1 MALSVREVP
10 SRPKPV
16 APPPRR
22 SSAPKRRA
30 FRDNTKLLLAGIAVL
45 VAALASLLALAS
57 RSAQFAP
64 DFLTEVVLYALS
76 ATNLTILVALVF
88 VLARNIVKLLVEK
101 RNALPFA
108 HFRAKLVALMLGMT
122 LIPAVLVLIA
132 GSGVIRNSIDRWFN
146 APMDDVLSS
155 ANAIAGDYYQER
167 QRLVAAQAERLA
179 RALGDIDL
187 SSSPA
192 QAVRDIV
199 EPDVLQER
207 VSLVEVFRVEAAGA
221 AERPILIPVVDIGAS
236 TLPRTSRQAGTESLV
251 ARVAGGQASAPVVEP
266 LPDGGDVIRSAVA
279 VRSSAEGRP
288 QGVVVA
294 SDYVATQFAARSRRM
309 TQAYEDYQQLRVLRQ
324 PLAGVYLSFFLMLT
338 LMILV
343 GATWMGLYLTKR
355 IIRPV
360 QMLAAAA
367 NEIGAGHLDHRVEP
381 ETGDEF
387 GSLIEAFNRMASDLS
402 ASRRRLE
409 RSAIELEHKH
419 HDVEGRR
426 QYVETILERIA
437 TGVISVDTSGR
448 IRTVN
453 PAASRL
459 LGLETPVSG
468 LAAASVFGSPD
479 FKPLAMVIDDAARLR
494 DEAPPREVLIVRNGR
509 ELHLT
514 VMTTP
519 LRREDGV
526 SDGIVLVL
534 EDDTPRVRA
543 QKAAAWQDVARRLAH
558 EIKNPLTP
566 IQLSAERLRKHFGS
580 APPQTRELVEE
591 CTTTIVGEVESLK
604 GLVNEFKDFARMP
617 APRVELTDLHA
628 LLTDVLNIYRGTT
641 GEVELRACFAEALP
655 AVFVDPAKIHQVIR
669 NLVNNALEAM
679 GGHGRIDVETAHLAA
694 ANRVRVV
701 VADDGPGIPA
711 ADRDKLFLSHYSTKQ
726 RGSGV
731 GLAIVRRIVD
741 EHGGRIEV
749 TDNTPHGTRFAIE
762 LPC

>member
-1 MALSVREVP
+1 MALSLREAP
-10 SRPKPV
+10 SRPKTI
-16 APPPRR
+16 PPTRR
-22 SSAPKRRA
+22 NSAPKRRP
-30 FRDNTKLLLAGIAVL
+30 FRDNTRLLLVGIVVL
-45 VAALASLLALAS
+45 IAALASLLALAS
-57 RSAQFAP
+57 RSAEFEP

-132 GSGVIRNSIDRWFN
+132 GTGVIRNSIDRWFN

-167 QRLVAAQAERLA
+167 QRLVAAQADRLA
-179 RALGDIDL
+179 RALGDINL
-187 SSSPA
+187 AYASA
-192 QAVRDIV
+192 QAVREVV
-199 EPDVLQER
+199 EPDVQQER
-207 VSLVEVFRVEAAGA
+207 VSLVEVFRLEAADS
-221 AERPILIPVVDIGAS
+221 EPVLIPVVDIGSAA
-236 TLPRTSRQAGTESLV
+236 LPRTSRQAAPDSPV
-251 ARVAGGQASAPVVEP
+251 ARVAAGETSTPVVER
-266 LPDGGDVIRSAVA
+266 LPDGGDLIRSAVA
-279 VRSSAEGRP
+279 VRSSAAGRP

-294 SDYVATQFAARSRRM
+294 SDYVTNQFAARSRRM

-367 NEIGAGHLDHRVEP
+367 NEIGAGHLDHRVEA
-381 ETGDEF
+381 ETRDEF

-448 IRTVN
+448 IRTLN

-459 LGLETPVSG
+459 LGLETAVSG
-468 LAAASVFGSPD
+468 MFAATVFGSPD
-479 FKPLAMVIDDAARLR
+479 FKPLAIVIDEAARSR
-494 DEAPPREVLIVRNGR
+494 DSAPPREVAIVRNGR

-580 APPQTRELVEE
+580 APPPTRELVEE
-591 CTTTIVGEVESLK
+591 CTATIVGEVESLK

-628 LLTDVLNIYRGTT
+628 LLTDVLSIYRGTT
-641 GEVELRACFAEALP
+641 GDVELRPKFASSLP
-655 AVFVDPAKIHQVIR
+655 SVFVDPAKIHQVIR
-669 NLVNNALEAM
+669 NLVNNSLEAM
-679 GGHGRIDVETAHLAA
+679 GGQGHIDVETEHLAA
-694 ANRVRVV
+694 ANRVRIV

-711 ADRDKLFLSHYSTKQ
+711 GARDKLFLSHYSTKQ

-749 TDNTPHGTRFAIE
+749 TDNSPRGTRFAIE

>member
-1 MALSVREVP
+1 VT
-10 SRPKPV
+10 
-16 APPPRR
+16 PPRR
-22 SSAPKRRA
+22 SSTPQRRP

-45 VAALASLLALAS
+45 IAALASLLALAS
-57 RSAQFAP
+57 RSAEFAP

-132 GSGVIRNSIDRWFN
+132 GSGVIRNSVDRWFN
-146 APMDDVLSS
+146 APMEDVLSS

-167 QRLVAAQAERLA
+167 QRLVSAQAERLA
-179 RALGDIDL
+179 RALGGIDL
-187 SSSPA
+187 SASPV
-192 QAVRDIV
+192 QAVRDLV

-207 VSLVEVFRVEAAGA
+207 VSLVEVYRIEAADA
-221 AERPILIPVVDIGAS
+221 SQPPIFIPVVDIGAA
-236 TLPRTSRQAGTESLV
+236 TLPRTPGSTPPDSLV
-251 ARVAGGQASAPVVEP
+251 ARAARGEASMPVIEL
-266 LPDGGDVIRSAVA
+266 LPDGGDLIRGAVP
-279 VRSSAEGRP
+279 VRAANGQP
-288 QGVVVA
+288 QGVVIA
-294 SDYVATQFAARSRRM
+294 SDYVTNQFAARSRRM
-309 TQAYEDYQQLRVLRQ
+309 TEAYEDYQQLRVLRQ

-343 GATWMGLYLTKR
+343 GSTWMGLYLTKR

-360 QMLAAAA
+360 QRLATAA
-367 NEIGAGHLDHRVEP
+367 NEIGAGHLDHRVEADSR
-381 ETGDEF
+381 DEF
-387 GSLIEAFNRMASDLS
+387 GSLIDAFNRMASDLS

-437 TGVISVDTSGR
+437 TGVISVDPTGR

-453 PAASRL
+453 AAASRL

-468 LAAASVFGSPD
+468 LPAATVFGSPD
-479 FKPLAMVIDDAARLR
+479 FKPLALVIDEAARSR
-494 DEAPPREVLIVRNGR
+494 DDAPPREVSIVRAGR

-514 VMTTP
+514 VMTTQ

-566 IQLSAERLRKHFGS
+566 IQLSAERLRRHFGS
-580 APPQTRELVEE
+580 APPSTRDLVEE

-628 LLTDVLNIYRGTT
+628 LLHDVLAIYRGTT
-641 GEVELRACFAEALP
+641 GDVELRARFAESVP
-655 AVFVDPAKIHQVIR
+655 PVFVDPAKIHQVIR

-679 GGHGRIDVETAHLAA
+679 GGQGHIDVETHHLAA
-694 ANRVRVV
+694 ANRVRIV
-701 VADDGPGIPA
+701 VADTGPGIPA

-749 TDNTPHGTRFAIE
+749 TDNRPRGTRFAIE

>member
-1 MALSVREVP
+1 VT
-10 SRPKPV
+10 
-16 APPPRR
+16 PPRR
-22 SSAPKRRA
+22 SSAPQRRP

-45 VAALASLLALAS
+45 IAALASLLALAS
-57 RSAQFAP
+57 RSATFAP
-64 DFLTEVVLYALS
+64 DFLADVVLYALS

-132 GSGVIRNSIDRWFN
+132 GSGVIRNSVDRWFN
-146 APMDDVLSS
+146 APMEDVLSS

-167 QRLVAAQAERLA
+167 QRLVSAQAERLA
-179 RALGDIDL
+179 RALGDL
-187 SSSPA
+187 GLYSSSV
-192 QAVRDIV
+192 QAVRDVV
-199 EPDVLQER
+199 EPDVVQER
-207 VSLVEVFRVEAAGA
+207 VSLVEVYRIEAVGA
-221 AERPILIPVVDIGAS
+221 SQPIFVPVVDIGSAA
-236 TLPRTSRQAGTESLV
+236 LPRTAGSTAPDSLV
-251 ARVAGGQASAPVVEP
+251 ARVARGEGSSPVVER
-266 LPDGGDVIRSAVA
+266 LADGGDLIRSAVP
-279 VRSSAEGRP
+279 VRASADGRP
-288 QGVVVA
+288 QGVVIA
-294 SDYVATQFAARSRRM
+294 SDYVTNQFAARARRM
-309 TQAYEDYQQLRVLRQ
+309 TEAYEDYQQLRVLRQ

-343 GATWMGLYLTKR
+343 SATWMGLYLTKR

-360 QMLAAAA
+360 QMLATAA
-367 NEIGAGHLDHRVEP
+367 NEIGAGHLDHRVEAD
-381 ETGDEF
+381 TRDEF

-437 TGVISVDTSGR
+437 TGVISVDTAGR

-459 LGLETPVSG
+459 LGLEAPVSG
-468 LAAASVFGSPD
+468 QLAASVFGSPD
-479 FKPLAMVIDDAARLR
+479 FTPLAMVIDEAARIR
-494 DEAPPREVLIVRNGR
+494 DEAPPRDVSIVRAGR

-514 VMTTP
+514 VMTTQ

-580 APPQTRELVEE
+580 APPPTRDLVEE

-617 APRVELTDLHA
+617 APRVESTDLHA
-628 LLTDVLNIYRGTT
+628 LLNDVLAIYRGTT
-641 GEVELRACFAEALP
+641 GDVALRPRFAESLP

-679 GGHGRIDVETAHLAA
+679 GGQGHIDVETQHLAA
-694 ANRVRVV
+694 ENRVRIV
-701 VADDGPGIPA
+701 VADTGPGIPA

>member
-1 MALSVREVP
+1 VALSLREVP

-16 APPPRR
+16 TPPRR
-22 SSAPKRRA
+22 SSTPPRRP

-45 VAALASLLALAS
+45 IAALASLLALAS
-57 RSAQFAP
+57 RSATFAP
-64 DFLTEVVLYALS
+64 DFLTDVVLYALS

-132 GSGVIRNSIDRWFN
+132 GSGVIRNSVDRWFN
-146 APMDDVLSS
+146 APMEDVLSS

-167 QRLVAAQAERLA
+167 QRLVSAQAERLA
-179 RALGDIDL
+179 RALGDLDL
-187 SSSPA
+187 DSSSV
-192 QAVRDIV
+192 QAVRDVV

-207 VSLVEVFRVEAAGA
+207 VSLVEVYRIEAAGA
-221 AERPILIPVVDIGAS
+221 SPRPIFVPVVDIGSAA
-236 TLPRTSRQAGTESLV
+236 LPRTPGSTAPDSLV
-251 ARVAGGQASAPVVEP
+251 ARVARGEGSSPVVER
-266 LPDGGDVIRSAVA
+266 LADGGDLIRSAVP
-279 VRSSAEGRP
+279 VRPSTDGRP
-288 QGVVVA
+288 QGVVIA
-294 SDYVATQFAARSRRM
+294 SDYVTNQFAARARRM
-309 TQAYEDYQQLRVLRQ
+309 TEAYEDYQQLRVLRQ

-343 GATWMGLYLTKR
+343 SSTWMGLYLTKR

-360 QMLAAAA
+360 QMLATAA
-367 NEIGAGHLDHRVEP
+367 NEIGAGHLDHRVEADRR
-381 ETGDEF
+381 DEF
-387 GSLIEAFNRMASDLS
+387 GSLIDAFNRMASDLS

-437 TGVISVDTSGR
+437 TGVISVDTAGR

-459 LGLETPVSG
+459 LGLAAPVSG
-468 LAAASVFGSPD
+468 QLAASVFGSPD
-479 FKPLAMVIDDAARLR
+479 FKPLAMVIDEAARIR
-494 DEAPPREVLIVRNGR
+494 DDAPPRDVSIVRAGR

-514 VMTTP
+514 VMTTQ

-580 APPQTRELVEE
+580 APPPTRDLVEE

-617 APRVELTDLHA
+617 APRVESTDLHV
-628 LLTDVLNIYRGTT
+628 LLNDVLAIYRGTT
-641 GEVELRACFAEALP
+641 GDVALRPRFTESLP

-679 GGHGRIDVETAHLAA
+679 GGHGHIDVETHHLAA
-694 ANRVRVV
+694 ENRVRIV
-701 VADDGPGIPA
+701 VADTGPGIPA

>member
-1 MALSVREVP
+1 MSLREP
-10 SRPKPV
+10 SSRPTPV

-22 SSAPKRRA
+22 SPATPRRP
-30 FRDNTKLLLAGIAVL
+30 FRDNTKLLLVGIVVL
-45 VAALASLLALAS
+45 ISALASLLALAS
-57 RSAQFAP
+57 RSAAFAP

-101 RNALPFA
+101 RRALPFA
-108 HFRAKLVALMLGMT
+108 RFRAKLVALMLGMT

-167 QRLVAAQAERLA
+167 QRLVASEAERLS
-179 RALGDIDL
+179 RALGRIDF
-187 SSSPA
+187 STAPA
-192 QAVRDIV
+192 QAVRDVV
-199 EPDVLQER
+199 EPDVRQER
-207 VSLVEVFRVEAAGA
+207 VSLIEVFRL
-221 AERPILIPVVDIGAS
+221 ERGTAQAPSLIPLVDIGAAS
-236 TLPRTSRQAGTESLV
+236 LPRTSAQGTLESL
-251 ARVAGGQASAPVVEP
+251 AGRVAAGQTSAPVVER
-266 LPDGGDVIRSAVA
+266 LADGGDLVRSAVT
-279 VRSSAEGRP
+279 VRASGSGRL

-294 SDYVATQFAARSRRM
+294 SDYVTNQFATRSRRM

-381 ETGDEF
+381 ETRDEF

-402 ASRRRLE
+402 TSRRRLE
-409 RSAIELEHKH
+409 RSAIELEQKH
-419 HDVEGRR
+419 HEVEGRR
-426 QYVETILERIA
+426 KYVETILERIA
-437 TGVISVDTSGR
+437 TGVISVDTAGR

-453 PAASRL
+453 AAAARL
-459 LGLETPVSG
+459 LGLDAPVSG
-468 LAAASVFGSPD
+468 LPASTVFGSPG
-479 FKPLAMVIDDAARLR
+479 FKPLAILIDEAARSRDDAL
-494 DEAPPREVLIVRNGR
+494 PREVVIVRNGR
-509 ELHLT
+509 DMHLT
-514 VMTTP
+514 VMTTQ

-526 SDGIVLVL
+526 TDGLVLVL
-534 EDDTPRVRA
+534 EDDTQRVRA

-580 APPQTRELVEE
+580 APLQTRDLVEE

-641 GEVELRACFAEALP
+641 GAVELGTRFAPSLP
-655 AVFVDPAKIHQVIR
+655 PVFVDPAKIHQVIR
-669 NLVNNALEAM
+669 NLVNNSLEAL
-679 GGHGRIDVETAHLAA
+679 GGHGHIDLETQHLAA
-694 ANRVRVV
+694 ENRVRIV

-711 ADRDKLFLSHYSTKQ
+711 DARDQLFLAHYSTKQ

-749 TDNTPHGTRFAIE
+749 ADNVPKGTRFAIE

>member
-22 SSAPKRRA
+22 SSAPKRRP

-57 RSAQFAP
+57 RSAEFAP

-179 RALGDIDL
+179 RGLGGIDL

-192 QAVRDIV
+192 DAVREIV

-207 VSLVEVFRVEAAGA
+207 VSLVEVFRIEAAG
-221 AERPILIPVVDIGAS
+221 AERPILIPVVDVGAS
-236 TLPRTSRQAGTESLV
+236 ALPRTSGQAAPESLV
-251 ARVAGGQASAPVVEP
+251 ARVAAGQASAPVVEP

-279 VRSSAEGRP
+279 VRSSPEGRP

-360 QMLAAAA
+360 QMLATAA

-453 PAASRL
+453 PAAARL
-459 LGLETPVSG
+459 LGLETRVSG
-468 LAAASVFGSPD
+468 LSAASVFGSPD

-566 IQLSAERLRKHFGS
+566 IQLSAERLRRHFAG
-580 APPQTRELVEE
+580 APEGAKALVDE
-591 CTTTIVGEVESLK
+591 CTSTIVGEVESLK
-604 GLVNEFKDFARMP
+604 GLVDEFSQFARMP
-617 APRVELTDLHA
+617 APKAVPSDLHQLVLESLA
-628 LLTDVLNIYRGTT
+628 LYNGLFSDVVIEHR
-641 GEVELRACFAEALP
+641 FAADVPLVRFDAEQ
-655 AVFVDPAKIHQVIR
+655 IRRVII
-669 NLVNNALEAM
+669 NLVDNAVEAM
-679 GGHGRIDVETAHLAA
+679 ERKGRIVVETERDQ
-694 ANRVRVV
+694 ANNVVRIV
-701 VADDGPGIPA
+701 VADNGPGIPA
-711 ADRDKLFLSHYSTKQ
+711 AEREKLFLPYYSTKR
-726 RGSGV
+726 RGSGL
-731 GLAIVRRIVD
+731 GLAIVRRIIA
-741 EHGGRIEV
+741 EHGGSIEV
-749 TDNTPHGTRFAIE
+749 GDNVPRGTRFTIE

>member
-1 MALSVREVP
+1 
-10 SRPKPV
+10 
-16 APPPRR
+16 
-22 SSAPKRRA
+22 
-30 FRDNTKLLLAGIAVL
+30 
-45 VAALASLLALAS
+45 
-57 RSAQFAP
+57 
-64 DFLTEVVLYALS
+64 
-76 ATNLTILVALVF
+76 
-88 VLARNIVKLLVEK
+88 
-101 RNALPFA
+101 
-108 HFRAKLVALMLGMT
+108 
-122 LIPAVLVLIA
+122 
-132 GSGVIRNSIDRWFN
+132 
-146 APMDDVLSS
+146 
-155 ANAIAGDYYQER
+155 
-167 QRLVAAQAERLA
+167 
-179 RALGDIDL
+179 
-187 SSSPA
+187 
-192 QAVRDIV
+192 
-199 EPDVLQER
+199 
-207 VSLVEVFRVEAAGA
+207 
-221 AERPILIPVVDIGAS
+221 
-236 TLPRTSRQAGTESLV
+236 
-251 ARVAGGQASAPVVEP
+251 
-266 LPDGGDVIRSAVA
+266 
-279 VRSSAEGRP
+279 
-288 QGVVVA
+288 
-294 SDYVATQFAARSRRM
+294 
-309 TQAYEDYQQLRVLRQ
+309 
-324 PLAGVYLSFFLMLT
+324 
-338 LMILV
+338 
-343 GATWMGLYLTKR
+343 MGLYLTKR

-360 QMLAAAA
+360 QMLATAA

-402 ASRRRLE
+402 TSRRRLE

-437 TGVISVDTSGR
+437 TGVVSVDTSGR

-453 PAASRL
+453 SAAARL
-459 LGLETPVSG
+459 LGLERPVSG
-468 LAAASVFGSPD
+468 LSAAAVFGSPD

-494 DEAPPREVLIVRNGR
+494 DEAPPREVSIVRNGR
-509 ELHLT
+509 ELHLS

-526 SDGIVLVL
+526 SNGIVLVL

-580 APPQTRELVEE
+580 APMQTRELVEE

-604 GLVNEFKDFARMP
+604 RLVNEFKDFARMP

-641 GEVELRACFAEALP
+641 GEVELRARFADALP
-655 AVFVDPAKIHQVIR
+655 SVFVDPAKIHQVIR
-669 NLVNNALEAM
+669 NLVNNSLEAM
-679 GGHGRIDVETAHLAA
+679 GGRGRIDVETEHRAA
-694 ANRVRVV
+694 ENRVRIV
-701 VADDGPGIPA
+701 VADDGPGIPT

-749 TDNTPHGTRFAIE
+749 TDNAPHGTRFAIE

>member
-1 MALSVREVP
+1 VT
-10 SRPKPV
+10 
-16 APPPRR
+16 PPRR
-22 SSAPKRRA
+22 SSAPPRRP

-45 VAALASLLALAS
+45 IAALASLLALAS
-57 RSAQFAP
+57 RSAEFTP

-146 APMDDVLSS
+146 APMEDVLSS

-167 QRLVAAQAERLA
+167 QRLVSAQAERLA
-179 RALGDIDL
+179 RMLGGIDL
-187 SSSPA
+187 SSSPV
-192 QAVRDIV
+192 QAVRELV

-207 VSLVEVFRVEAAGA
+207 VSLVEVYRIEAAGA
-221 AERPILIPVVDIGAS
+221 SQPPLFIPVVDIGLA
-236 TLPRTSRQAGTESLV
+236 TLPRAPGSTAPDSLV
-251 ARVAGGQASAPVVEP
+251 ARAARGEASSPLIEP
-266 LPDGGDVIRSAVA
+266 LPDGGDLIRGAVPIRTA
-279 VRSSAEGRP
+279 ADGRP
-288 QGVVVA
+288 QGVVIA
-294 SDYVATQFAARSRRM
+294 SDYVTNQFAARSRRM
-309 TQAYEDYQQLRVLRQ
+309 TEAYEDYQQLRVLRQ

-343 GATWMGLYLTKR
+343 GSTWMGLYLTKR

-360 QMLAAAA
+360 QMLATAA
-367 NEIGAGHLDHRVEP
+367 NEIGAGHLDHRVEADRR
-381 ETGDEF
+381 DEF
-387 GSLIEAFNRMASDLS
+387 GSLIDAFNRMASDLS

-437 TGVISVDTSGR
+437 TGVISVDTAGR

-453 PAASRL
+453 AAASRL

-468 LAAASVFGSPD
+468 LPAATVFGSPD
-479 FKPLAMVIDDAARLR
+479 FKPLALVIDEAARIR
-494 DEAPPREVLIVRNGR
+494 DDAPPREVSIVRAGR

-514 VMTTP
+514 VMTAQ

-580 APPQTRELVEE
+580 APPPTRDLVEE

-628 LLTDVLNIYRGTT
+628 LLHDVLAIYRGTT
-641 GEVELRACFAEALP
+641 GDVELHARFTESLP
-655 AVFVDPAKIHQVIR
+655 PVYVDPAKIHQVMR
-669 NLVNNALEAM
+669 NLINNALEAM
-679 GGHGRIDVETAHLAA
+679 GGEGQIDVETLHLAA
-694 ANRVRVV
+694 ENRVRIV
-701 VADDGPGIPA
+701 VADTGPGIPA

-749 TDNTPHGTRFAIE
+749 TDNTPRGTRFAIE

>member
-1 MALSVREVP
+1 MALSLREAP
-10 SRPKPV
+10 SRPKTI
-16 APPPRR
+16 PPTRR
-22 SSAPKRRA
+22 SSAPKRRP
-30 FRDNTKLLLAGIAVL
+30 FRDNTKLLLAGIVVL
-45 VAALASLLALAS
+45 IAALASLLALAS
-57 RSAQFAP
+57 RSAEFAP

-101 RNALPFA
+101 RKALPFA

-167 QRLVAAQAERLA
+167 QRLVAAQADRLA
-179 RALGDIDL
+179 RALADL
-187 SSSPA
+187 DLASAPA
-192 QAVRDIV
+192 ETVRNLV
-199 EPDVLQER
+199 EPDVLQQR
-207 VSLVEVFRVEAAGA
+207 LSLVEVFRVERAAGA
-221 AERPILIPVVDIGAS
+221 EPLLVPVVAVGPEA
-236 TLPRTSRQAGTESLV
+236 LPRTSGDAASDSLV
-251 ARVAGGQASAPVVEP
+251 ARVARGQASTPVVER
-266 LPDGGDVIRSAVA
+266 LPDGGDLIRSAVA
-279 VRSSAEGRP
+279 VRRTAGNQPR
-288 QGVVVA
+288 GVVVA
-294 SDYVATQFAARSRRM
+294 SDYVTNQFAARSRRM

-343 GATWMGLYLTKR
+343 GSTWMGLYLTKR

-367 NEIGAGHLDHRVEP
+367 NEIGAGHLDHRVEA
-381 ETGDEF
+381 ETRDEF

-402 ASRRRLE
+402 TSRRRLE

-419 HDVEGRR
+419 HEVEGRR

-459 LGLETPVSG
+459 LGLATPVSG
-468 LAAASVFGSPD
+468 LAAATVFGSPD
-479 FKPLAMVIDDAARLR
+479 YKALAVVIDEAARSR
-494 DEAPPREVLIVRNGR
+494 DDAPPRDVSIVRNGR
-509 ELHLT
+509 EMHLT

-566 IQLSAERLRKHFGS
+566 IQLSAERLKKHFGS
-580 APPQTRELVEE
+580 APPQTRDFVEE

-628 LLTDVLNIYRGTT
+628 LLTDVLNIYNGTT
-641 GEVELRACFAEALP
+641 GGVELRSKFAPSLP
-655 AVFVDPAKIHQVIR
+655 SVFVDQAKIHQVIR

-679 GGHGRIDVETAHLAA
+679 GGRGHIDVETHHLAA
-694 ANRVRVV
+694 ENRVRIV

-711 ADRDKLFLSHYSTKQ
+711 DARDKLFLAHYSTKQ

-749 TDNTPHGTRFAIE
+749 TNTTPSGTRFAIE

>member
-10 SRPKPV
+10 PRPKPV

-22 SSAPKRRA
+22 SSAPKRRP
-30 FRDNTKLLLAGIAVL
+30 FRDNTKLLLVGIAVL

-57 RSAQFAP
+57 RSAEFAP

-167 QRLVAAQAERLA
+167 QRLVGAQAGRLA
-179 RALGDIDL
+179 RALGGIDL

-192 QAVRDIV
+192 EAVREIV

-207 VSLVEVFRVEAAGA
+207 VSLVEVFRIEAAGA
-221 AERPILIPVVDIGAS
+221 AERPILIPVVDVGAS
-236 TLPRTSRQAGTESLV
+236 TLPRTSGQAAPESLL
-251 ARVAGGQASAPVVEP
+251 ARVAAGQASAPVVEP

-279 VRSSAEGRP
+279 VRSSAEGQP

-360 QMLAAAA
+360 QMLATAA

-453 PAASRL
+453 PAAARL
-459 LGLETPVSG
+459 LGLEAPVSG
-468 LAAASVFGSPD
+468 LPAASVFGSPD

-494 DEAPPREVLIVRNGR
+494 DEAPPRDVLIVRNGR

-628 LLTDVLNIYRGTT
+628 LLIDVLNIYRGTT
-641 GEVELRACFAEALP
+641 GEVELRARFADALP
-655 AVFVDPAKIHQVIR
+655 SVFVDPAKIHQVIR
-669 NLVNNALEAM
+669 NLVNNSLEAM
-679 GGHGRIDVETAHLAA
+679 GGHGRIDVETEHLAA
-694 ANRVRVV
+694 ENRVRIV
-701 VADDGPGIPA
+701 VADDGPGIPS

-749 TDNTPHGTRFAIE
+749 TDNAPHGTRFAIE

>member
-1 MALSVREVP
+1 MALSLREVP
-10 SRPKPV
+10 SRPKTV
-16 APPPRR
+16 PPTPRR
-22 SSAPKRRA
+22 RSTPQRRP
-30 FRDNTKLLLAGIAVL
+30 FRDNTKLLLAGIGVL
-45 VAALASLLALAS
+45 IAALASLLALAS
-57 RSAQFAP
+57 RSAALAP
-64 DFLTEVVLYALS
+64 DFLTDVILYALS

-101 RNALPFA
+101 RRALPFA

-132 GSGVIRNSIDRWFN
+132 GSGVIRNSVDRWFN
-146 APMDDVLSS
+146 APMEDVLSS

-167 QRLVAAQAERLA
+167 QRLVSAQAERLA
-179 RALGDIDL
+179 RALADLDL
-187 SSSPA
+187 SSSRV

-207 VSLVEVFRVEAAGA
+207 VSLVEVYRIEAAGA
-221 AERPILIPVVDIGAS
+221 SQRPILIPVVDIGSAA
-236 TLPRTSRQAGTESLV
+236 LPRTPGSTAPDSLV
-251 ARVAGGQASAPVVEP
+251 ARVARGEGSSPVVER
-266 LPDGGDVIRSAVA
+266 LPDGGDLIRSAVP
-279 VRSSAEGRP
+279 VRAPAEGRP
-288 QGVVVA
+288 QGVVIA
-294 SDYVATQFAARSRRM
+294 SDYVTNQFAARSRRM
-309 TQAYEDYQQLRVLRQ
+309 TEAYEDYQQLRVLRQ

-343 GATWMGLYLTKR
+343 GSTWMGLYLTKR

-360 QMLAAAA
+360 QMLATAA

-381 ETGDEF
+381 ETRDEF

-437 TGVISVDTSGR
+437 TGVISVDPAGR

-459 LGLETPVSG
+459 LGLEAPVSG
-468 LAAASVFGSPD
+468 LPAATVFGSPD
-479 FKPLAMVIDDAARLR
+479 FKPLAIVIDEAARIR
-494 DEAPPREVLIVRNGR
+494 DDAPPREVSIVRAGR

-514 VMTTP
+514 VMTTQ

-580 APPQTRELVEE
+580 APPQTRDLVEE
-591 CTTTIVGEVESLK
+591 CTATIVGEVESLK

-617 APRVELTDLHA
+617 APRVEPTDLHA
-628 LLTDVLNIYRGTT
+628 LLEDVLGIYRGTT
-641 GEVELRACFAEALP
+641 GDVELRARLAESLP
-655 AVFVDPAKIHQVIR
+655 PVFVDPAKIHQVIR

-679 GGHGRIDVETAHLAA
+679 GGHGHIDVETHHLAA
-694 ANRVRVV
+694 EHRVRIV
-701 VADDGPGIPA
+701 VADTGPGIPA

>member
-1 MALSVREVP
+1 MALSLREVP

-16 APPPRR
+16 TPPRR
-22 SSAPKRRA
+22 SSAPQRRP

-45 VAALASLLALAS
+45 IAALASLLALAS
-57 RSAQFAP
+57 RSATFAP
-64 DFLTEVVLYALS
+64 DFLADVVLYALS

-132 GSGVIRNSIDRWFN
+132 GSGVIRNSVDRWFN
-146 APMDDVLSS
+146 APMEDVLSS

-167 QRLVAAQAERLA
+167 QRLVSAQAERLA
-179 RALGDIDL
+179 RALGDLDL
-187 SSSPA
+187 YSSPV
-192 QAVRDIV
+192 QTVREVV

-207 VSLVEVFRVEAAGA
+207 VSLVEVYRIEAAGA
-221 AERPILIPVVDIGAS
+221 AQPIFVPVVDIGSAA
-236 TLPRTSRQAGTESLV
+236 LPRTPGSTAPDSLV
-251 ARVAGGQASAPVVEP
+251 ARVARGEGSSPVVER
-266 LPDGGDVIRSAVA
+266 LADGGDLIRSAVP
-279 VRSSAEGRP
+279 VRTSAAGRP
-288 QGVVVA
+288 QGVVIA
-294 SDYVATQFAARSRRM
+294 SDYVTNQFAARARRM
-309 TQAYEDYQQLRVLRQ
+309 TEAYEDYQQLRVLRQ

-343 GATWMGLYLTKR
+343 SATWMGLYLTKR

-360 QMLAAAA
+360 QMLATAA
-367 NEIGAGHLDHRVEP
+367 NEIGAGHLDHRVEAD
-381 ETGDEF
+381 TRDEF

-409 RSAIELEHKH
+409 RSAIELEQKH

-426 QYVETILERIA
+426 RYVETILERIA
-437 TGVISVDTSGR
+437 TGVISVDTAGR

-459 LGLETPVSG
+459 LGLEAPVSG
-468 LAAASVFGSPD
+468 QLAASVFGSPD
-479 FKPLAMVIDDAARLR
+479 FKPLAMVIDEAARIR
-494 DEAPPREVLIVRNGR
+494 DAAPPRDVSIVRAGR

-514 VMTTP
+514 VMTTQ

-580 APPQTRELVEE
+580 SPPPTRDLVEE

-617 APRVELTDLHA
+617 APRVESTDLHA
-628 LLTDVLNIYRGTT
+628 LLNDVLAIYRGTT
-641 GEVELRACFAEALP
+641 GDVELRPRFAESLP

-679 GGHGRIDVETAHLAA
+679 GGHGQIDVETHHLAA
-694 ANRVRVV
+694 ENRVRIV
-701 VADDGPGIPA
+701 VADTGPGIPA

-749 TDNTPHGTRFAIE
+749 TDNRPHGTRFAIE

>member
-1 MALSVREVP
+1 MALSLREAP
-10 SRPKPV
+10 SRPKTI
-16 APPPRR
+16 PPTRR
-22 SSAPKRRA
+22 SSVPKRRP
-30 FRDNTKLLLAGIAVL
+30 FRDNTRLLLAGIVVL
-45 VAALASLLALAS
+45 IAALASLLALAS
-57 RSAQFAP
+57 RSAEFEP

-132 GSGVIRNSIDRWFN
+132 GTGVIRNSIDRWFN

-155 ANAIAGDYYQER
+155 ANAIASDYYQER
-167 QRLVAAQAERLA
+167 QRLMAAEAERMA
-179 RALGDIDL
+179 RALGGIDL
-187 SSSPA
+187 AYASA
-192 QAVRDIV
+192 QAVREVV
-199 EPDVLQER
+199 EPDVQQER
-207 VSLVEVFRVEAAGA
+207 VSLIEVFRLEAAGS
-221 AERPILIPVVDIGAS
+221 EPILIPVVDIGPAA
-236 TLPRTSRQAGTESLV
+236 LPRTNRQAAPGSLV
-251 ARVAGGQASAPVVEP
+251 ARVAAGETSTPVVER
-266 LPDGGDVIRSAVA
+266 LPDGGDLIRSAVP
-279 VRSSAEGRP
+279 VRASAAGRP

-294 SDYVATQFAARSRRM
+294 SDYVTNQFAARSRRM

-367 NEIGAGHLDHRVEP
+367 NEIGAGHLDHRVEA
-381 ETGDEF
+381 ETRDEF

-448 IRTVN
+448 IRTLN

-468 LAAASVFGSPD
+468 LPAASVFGSPD
-479 FKPLAMVIDDAARLR
+479 FKPLAMVIDEAARSR
-494 DEAPPREVLIVRNGR
+494 DSAPPREVAIVRNGR

-580 APPQTRELVEE
+580 APSPTRELVEE

-617 APRVELTDLHA
+617 APRVELIDLHA
-628 LLTDVLNIYRGTT
+628 LLTDVLSIYRGTT
-641 GEVELRACFAEALP
+641 GDVELRPKFAASLP
-655 AVFVDPAKIHQVIR
+655 TVFVDPAKIHQVIR
-669 NLVNNALEAM
+669 NLVNNSLEAM
-679 GGHGRIDVETAHLAA
+679 GGQGRIDVETQHLAA
-694 ANRVRVV
+694 ENRVRIV

-711 ADRDKLFLSHYSTKQ
+711 DARGKLFLSHYSTKQ

-749 TDNTPHGTRFAIE
+749 TDNSPRGTRFAIE

>member
-1 MALSVREVP
+1 MMALSLREVP

-16 APPPRR
+16 TPPRR
-22 SSAPKRRA
+22 SSAPQRRP
-30 FRDNTKLLLAGIAVL
+30 FRDNTQLLLAGIAVL
-45 VAALASLLALAS
+45 IAALASLLTLAS
-57 RSAQFAP
+57 RSATFAP
-64 DFLTEVVLYALS
+64 DFLADVVLYALS
-76 ATNLTILVALVF
+76 ATNLTILVGLVF

-132 GSGVIRNSIDRWFN
+132 GSGVIRNSVDRWFN
-146 APMDDVLSS
+146 APMEDVLSS

-167 QRLVAAQAERLA
+167 QRLVSAQAERLA
-179 RALGDIDL
+179 RALGNLDL
-187 SSSPA
+187 YSSPV
-192 QAVRDIV
+192 QAVRDLV
-199 EPDVLQER
+199 EPDVRQER
-207 VSLVEVFRVEAAGA
+207 VSLVEVFRIEAAGA
-221 AERPILIPVVDIGAS
+221 SQQPIFVPVVDIGPA
-236 TLPRTSRQAGTESLV
+236 TLPRTPGSTAPDSLV
-251 ARVAGGQASAPVVEP
+251 ARVARGEGSSPVVER
-266 LPDGGDVIRSAVA
+266 LADGGDLIRSAVP
-279 VRSSAEGRP
+279 VRASADGRP
-288 QGVVVA
+288 QGVVIA
-294 SDYVATQFAARSRRM
+294 SDYVTNQFAARARRM
-309 TQAYEDYQQLRVLRQ
+309 TEAFEDYQQLRVLRQ

-343 GATWMGLYLTKR
+343 SATWMGLYLTKR

-360 QMLAAAA
+360 QRLATAA
-367 NEIGAGHLDHRVEP
+367 NEIGAGHLDHRVEAD
-381 ETGDEF
+381 TRDEF

-437 TGVISVDTSGR
+437 TGVISVDTAGR

-459 LGLETPVSG
+459 LGLDAPVSG
-468 LAAASVFGSPD
+468 QLAASVFGSPD
-479 FKPLAMVIDDAARLR
+479 FKPLAMVIDEAARIR
-494 DEAPPREVLIVRNGR
+494 DEAPPRDVSIVRAGR

-514 VMTTP
+514 VMTTQ
-519 LRREDGV
+519 LRRADGV

-580 APPQTRELVEE
+580 APPPTRDFVEE

-617 APRVELTDLHA
+617 APRVESTDLHA
-628 LLTDVLNIYRGTT
+628 LLNDVLAIYRGTT
-641 GEVELRACFAEALP
+641 GDVELRARFAESLP

-679 GGHGRIDVETAHLAA
+679 AGEGHIDVETHHLAA
-694 ANRVRVV
+694 ANRVRIV
-701 VADDGPGIPA
+701 VADTGPGIPA
-711 ADRDKLFLSHYSTKQ
+711 ADRDKLFLAHYSTKQ

>member
-22 SSAPKRRA
+22 SSAPKRRP

-57 RSAQFAP
+57 RSAEFAP

-179 RALGDIDL
+179 RGLGGIDL

-192 QAVRDIV
+192 DAVREIV

-207 VSLVEVFRVEAAGA
+207 VSLVEVFRIEAAG
-221 AERPILIPVVDIGAS
+221 AERPILIPVVDVGAS
-236 TLPRTSRQAGTESLV
+236 ALPRTSGQAAPESLV
-251 ARVAGGQASAPVVEP
+251 ARVAAGQASAPVVEP

-279 VRSSAEGRP
+279 VRSSPEGRP

-360 QMLAAAA
+360 QMLATAA

-453 PAASRL
+453 PAAARL
-459 LGLETPVSG
+459 LGLETRVSG
-468 LAAASVFGSPD
+468 LSAASVFGSPD

-641 GEVELRACFAEALP
+641 GEVELRARFAPALP
-655 AVFVDPAKIHQVIR
+655 SVFVDPAKIHQVIR
-669 NLVNNALEAM
+669 NLVNNSLEAM
-679 GGHGRIDVETAHLAA
+679 GGRGHIDIETEHLAA
-694 ANRVRVV
+694 ENRVRIV
-701 VADDGPGIPA
+701 VADTGPGIPT
-711 ADRDKLFLSHYSTKQ
+711 ADRDKLFLAHYSTKQ

-741 EHGGRIEV
+741 EHGGRIDV
-749 TDNTPHGTRFAIE
+749 TDNAPHGTRFAIE

>member
-1 MALSVREVP
+1 MALSLREVP

-16 APPPRR
+16 TPPRR
-22 SSAPKRRA
+22 SSTPQRRP

-45 VAALASLLALAS
+45 IAALASLLALAS
-57 RSAQFAP
+57 RSATFAP
-64 DFLTEVVLYALS
+64 DFLTDVVLYALS

-132 GSGVIRNSIDRWFN
+132 GSGVIRNSVDRWFN
-146 APMDDVLSS
+146 APMEDVLSS

-167 QRLVAAQAERLA
+167 QRLVSAQAERLA
-179 RALGDIDL
+179 RALGELDL
-187 SSSPA
+187 YSSSA

-207 VSLVEVFRVEAAGA
+207 VSLVEVYRIEAAGA
-221 AERPILIPVVDIGAS
+221 SPRPIFVPVVDIGSDA
-236 TLPRTSRQAGTESLV
+236 LPRTPGSTAPDSLV
-251 ARVAGGQASAPVVEP
+251 ARVARGEGSSPVVER
-266 LPDGGDVIRSAVA
+266 LADGGDLIRSGVP
-279 VRSSAEGRP
+279 VRAAAEGRP
-288 QGVVVA
+288 QGVVIA
-294 SDYVATQFAARSRRM
+294 SDYVTNQFAARARRM
-309 TQAYEDYQQLRVLRQ
+309 TEAYEDYQQLRVLRQ

-343 GATWMGLYLTKR
+343 SATWMGLYLTKR

-360 QMLAAAA
+360 QRLATAA
-367 NEIGAGHLDHRVEP
+367 NEIGAGHLDHRVEA
-381 ETGDEF
+381 ETRDEF

-437 TGVISVDTSGR
+437 TGVISVDTAGR

-459 LGLETPVSG
+459 LGLEAPVSG
-468 LAAASVFGSPD
+468 QLAASVFGSPD
-479 FKPLAMVIDDAARLR
+479 FKPLAVVIDEAARIR
-494 DEAPPREVLIVRNGR
+494 DDAPPRDVSIVRAGR

-514 VMTTP
+514 VMTTQ

-580 APPQTRELVEE
+580 SPPPTRDLVEE

-617 APRVELTDLHA
+617 APRVESTDLHA
-628 LLTDVLNIYRGTT
+628 LLNDVLAIYRGTT
-641 GEVELRACFAEALP
+641 GDVELRPRFAESLP

-679 GGHGRIDVETAHLAA
+679 GGHGQIDVETHHLAA
-694 ANRVRVV
+694 ENRVRIV
-701 VADDGPGIPA
+701 VADTGPGIPA

-749 TDNTPHGTRFAIE
+749 TDNRPHGTRFAIE

>member
-1 MALSVREVP
+1 VRQV
-10 SRPKPV
+10 
-16 APPPRR
+16 
-22 SSAPKRRA
+22 
-30 FRDNTKLLLAGIAVL
+30 
-45 VAALASLLALAS
+45 
-57 RSAQFAP
+57 
-64 DFLTEVVLYALS
+64 
-76 ATNLTILVALVF
+76 
-88 VLARNIVKLLVEK
+88 
-101 RNALPFA
+101 
-108 HFRAKLVALMLGMT
+108 
-122 LIPAVLVLIA
+122 
-132 GSGVIRNSIDRWFN
+132 
-146 APMDDVLSS
+146 
-155 ANAIAGDYYQER
+155 
-167 QRLVAAQAERLA
+167 
-179 RALGDIDL
+179 
-187 SSSPA
+187 
-192 QAVRDIV
+192 V
-199 EPDVLQER
+199 EPDVQQQR
-207 VSLVEVFRVEAAGA
+207 VSLVEVFRLEAAGA
-221 AERPILIPVVDIGAS
+221 EPIMIPVVDVGSAA
-236 TLPRTSRQAGTESLV
+236 LPRTSRQAAPDSLV
-251 ARVAGGQASAPVVEP
+251 ARVAAGEAATPVVQR
-266 LPDGGDVIRSAVA
+266 LPDGGDLIRSAVA
-279 VRSSAEGRP
+279 VGSSAGGRP

-294 SDYVATQFAARSRRM
+294 SDYVTNQFAARSRRM

-367 NEIGAGHLDHRVEP
+367 NEIGAGHLDHRVEA
-381 ETGDEF
+381 ETRDEF

-448 IRTVN
+448 IRTLN

-468 LAAASVFGSPD
+468 MPAATVFGTPD
-479 FKPLAMVIDDAARLR
+479 FKPLAMVIDEAARSR
-494 DEAPPREVLIVRNGR
+494 DSAPPREVAIVRNGR

-580 APPQTRELVEE
+580 APPPTRELVEE
-591 CTTTIVGEVESLK
+591 CTTTIVAEVESLK

-628 LLTDVLNIYRGTT
+628 LLTDVLSIYRGTT
-641 GEVELRACFAEALP
+641 GGVELRPKFAASLP
-655 AVFVDPAKIHQVIR
+655 SVFVDRAKIHQVIR
-669 NLVNNALEAM
+669 NLVNNSLEAM
-679 GGHGRIDVETAHLAA
+679 GGQGCIDVETQHLAA
-694 ANRVRVV
+694 ENRVRIV
-701 VADDGPGIPA
+701 VADNGPGIPA
-711 ADRDKLFLSHYSTKQ
+711 DARDKLFLSHYSTKQ

-749 TDNTPHGTRFAIE
+749 TDNAPRGTRFAIE

>member
-1 MALSVREVP
+1 MALSLREVP
-10 SRPKPV
+10 SRPKTL
-16 APPPRR
+16 PPSRR
-22 SSAPKRRA
+22 SSAPKRRP
-30 FRDNTKLLLAGIAVL
+30 FRDNTKLLLAGIAL
-45 VAALASLLALAS
+45 LIGALASLLALAS
-57 RSAQFAP
+57 RSAAFAP
-64 DFLTEVVLYALS
+64 DFLTDVILYALS

-207 VSLVEVFRVEAAGA
+207 VSLVEVFRIEGAGT
-221 AERPILIPVVDIGAS
+221 AERPILIPVVDNGAG
-236 TLPRTSRQAGTESLV
+236 TLPRVSGQAAPESLV

-266 LPDGGDVIRSAVA
+266 APDGGDVIRSAVA
-279 VRSSAEGRP
+279 VRSPAGGRP

-338 LMILV
+338 LMILI

-360 QMLAAAA
+360 QMLATAA

-453 PAASRL
+453 PAAARL

-468 LAAASVFGSPD
+468 LPAASVFGSPD
-479 FKPLAMVIDDAARLR
+479 FKPLAMVIDEAPRIR
-494 DEAPPREVLIVRNGR
+494 DDAPPREVLIIRNGR

-580 APPQTRELVEE
+580 ASPQTRELVEE

-628 LLTDVLNIYRGTT
+628 LLTDVLSIYRGTT
-641 GEVELRACFAEALP
+641 GEVELRPRFADALP
-655 AVFVDPAKIHQVIR
+655 SVFVDRAKIHQVIR
-669 NLVNNALEAM
+669 NLVNNSLEAM
-679 GGHGRIDVETAHLAA
+679 GGHGRIDVETEHLATE
-694 ANRVRVV
+694 NRVRIV
-701 VADDGPGIPA
+701 VADDGPGIPT

-749 TDNTPHGTRFAIE
+749 TDNAPHGTRFAIE